1 MHVFSAIT
9 AQTPFFSSANFM
21 GKLCYRFIAIIKK
34 VQINA
39 DEFKMLLRHPY
50 LSYEQVKSIVNYRN
64 ELGGLNDLQELQQL
78 EGFNAEDTTRLKPY
92 ISFQKK

>member
-34 VQINA
+34 VQINPNQCFLITSKHPKITPSR
-39 DEFKMLLRHPY
+39 DFMNTKPLGHLRLWEFTIETITKPT
-50 LSYEQVKSIVNYRN
+50 S
-64 ELGGLNDLQELQQL
+64 
-78 EGFNAEDTTRLKPY
+78 TPPLK
-92 ISFQKK
+92 KDGET